1 MREDTLANRG
11 GAEVLTLVIISAAG
25 TVMGG
30 AAAVVTALAGPGILR
45 RRPRSD
51 EDLATGSETAESTK
65 KSDA

>member
-1 MREDTLANRG
+1 M
-11 GAEVLTLVIISAAG
+11 LTLVIISAAG
-25 TVMGG
+25 AVMGG

-51 EDLATGSETAESTK
+51 EDLATGSETAESIK